1 MSSVPSGPAQ
11 DRPGSPDGLRTGAQY
26 LADIGNDGRQVI
38 YDGEIVRDVTTHP
51 AFSGAA
57 RSIAGLWD
65 IAADPANREL
75 MTYPSPRTGKP
86 VLWCYHIPQRPE
98 FSAPRDHP
106 PDELAFHAYV
116 SLRPC
121 QVPVPG
127 RQRGSG
133 S

>member
-1 MSSVPSGPAQ
+1 MSSVPPGPAH

-75 MTYPSPRTGKP
+75 MTYPSPRTGRP
-86 VLWCYHIPQRPE
+86 VLGPHWKEGETQNTMHAQA
-98 FSAPRDHP
+98 SADK
-106 PDELAFHAYV
+106 A
-116 SLRPC
+116 
-121 QVPVPG
+121 
-127 RQRGSG
+127 
-133 S
+133 